1 MSNRREN
8 ISQVRD
14 FTQGNITSQL
24 LHLAMPLMAMGFIQM
39 GYSLI
44 DLIWVGRLGSKSSA
58 AVGTIGMLMW
68 MMNSVALI
76 SKVSAEI
83 TIGQSI
89 GAKRLD
95 KASIYASHTT
105 TIALLIGI
113 FFAILF
119 FIIPDTIISF
129 FKLAPEI
136 SLEAKEYLLIVSLGL
151 PVMFLTL
158 NFSGIYVGA
167 GKSKIPFYF
176 NTSGLLLNIV
186 LDPLLIFGFGPIP
199 KMGTRGAALATFIS
213 MLLVLLLFINH
224 LMRKKGP
231 LSGFQ
236 FIIKLRRSYTIN
248 ILKLGLPVAAMNVF
262 YSFINMSLARIASIH
277 GGHLGVASQ
286 TTGGQIEGVTW
297 NTSQGF
303 ATALGSFV
311 AQNYA
316 AQRMYRAEKA
326 FKSTLKI
333 MGVIGLVVTIAFLF
347 FGEEIFS
354 IFIPEKAAYKAGGE
368 YLAIMGV
375 SQLFMM
381 LELTTQGMFNGIG
394 KTTPPAIISIT
405 FNLIRIPLAII
416 LASIMG
422 VSGVWWAI
430 SISTI
435 FKGSIILLWYLWLKK
450 RNFR

>member
-1 MSNRREN
+1 MSNKTED
-8 ISQVRD
+8 ISQIKD
-14 FTQGNITSQL
+14 FTQGKITSQL

-95 KASIYASHTT
+95 KASVYASHTT
-105 TIALLIGI
+105 TIALLIGV
-113 FFAILF
+113 FFAIIF
-119 FIIPDTIISF
+119 FTFPDLIISF

-136 SLEAKEYLLIVSLGL
+136 SSEAKEYLLIVSLGL
-151 PVMFLTL
+151 PVMYLTL

-176 NTSGLLLNIV
+176 NASGLILNII

-199 KMGTRGAALATFIS
+199 RMETRGAALATLIS

-224 LMRKKGP
+224 MIREKGP
-231 LSGFQ
+231 FRFPFL
-236 FIIKLRRSYTIN
+236 IRLRRNYTIN
-248 ILKLGLPVAAMNVF
+248 IIKLGLPVAAMNVF

-326 FKSTLKI
+326 FISTLKI
-333 MGVIGLVVTIAFLF
+333 MGVIGFIVTVAFLF
-347 FGEEIFS
+347 LGEEIFS
-354 IFIPEKAAYKAGGE
+354 IFIPEEAAYKAGGE

-394 KTTPPAIISIT
+394 KTTPPAIISIV
-405 FNLIRIPLAII
+405 FNFIRIPLALI

-435 FKGSIILLWYLWLKK
+435 FKGTILLLWYLSLIK
-450 RNFR
+450 RNYK